1 MKALVGAF
9 NQEKALVGDFSVIV
23 QPVVESMDRFT
34 TLILIYDCVQA
45 PDMVKSSSGNLIED
59 VMAAPAG
66 GPVTVYA
73 DSRDRVIPATFTPY
87 CSMSQVS
94 WHP

>member
-1 MKALVGAF
+1 MY
-9 NQEKALVGDFSVIV
+9 N
-23 QPVVESMDRFT
+23 
-34 TLILIYDCVQA
+34 VQA

>member
-1 MKALVGAF
+1 MLTKP
-9 NQEKALVGDFSVIV
+9 IV
-23 QPVVESMDRFT
+23 QPVVEPLDRFT
-34 TLILIYDCVQA
+34 ALHLTFIYDCVQA

>member
-1 MKALVGAF
+1 M
-9 NQEKALVGDFSVIV
+9 FSSSNIDVHLLT
-23 QPVVESMDRFT
+23 F
-34 TLILIYDCVQA
+34 IYDCVQA

-94 WHP
+94 RQCRHL